1 MGAEMKARARAIN
14 IVLVVVLA
22 AVIFGIGM
30 LAITVVNGW
39 LVLVVVG
46 TAGLAFE
53 RWLKRP
59 DGVRD
64 KLVDRM
70 GTHDSED
77 DRNGSDSGE
86 GAPV

>member
-1 MGAEMKARARAIN
+1 MGAEMKTRARAVN
-14 IVLVVVLA
+14 IILVVVVA

-30 LAITVVNGW
+30 LAITVVNEW
-39 LVLVVVG
+39 LVLVLVG
-46 TAGLAFE
+46 AAGLTFE

-70 GTHDSED
+70 GAHHRED
-77 DRNGSDSGE
+77 GYNGTDAGE
-86 GAPV
+86 GRPV